1 MSYGQTNEF
10 DKAVLKL
17 SKVKPKNYA
26 DIDAILKRAD
36 DALFRLIQQEKP
48 YCLRLVLDRVIQ

>member
-26 DIDAILKRAD
+26 DIDAILKPFERDSVKMKSAT
-36 DALFRLIQQEKP
+36 DAFILNE
-48 YCLRLVLDRVIQ
+48 YNEGAS